1 MSRRCR
7 AGVLGALALVVAAC
21 SADTSDPAA
30 PSGTTIPVVTTTTP
44 APGDTS
50 TSTSPTTSTTS
61 TTESMDPRAVN
72 GDLRAAAVALEN
84 VGTYRSPIDTTVAP
98 NGEVWLA
105 LRAGRIVVLDP
116 DTGEISEPIVDISA
130 ETTVASERGLLG
142 LAVDD
147 EALYINFTDLDG
159 NTNIDAFVLADG
171 RPGDRHHLLTIEQP
185 FSNHNGGA
193 LAIGP
198 DGHLYVGVGDGGAA
212 DDPLEAGQDPMQIL
226 GSILRI
232 DPTPGGDRPY
242 EIPADNPFASG
253 EDGAP
258 EIFMTGARNPWR
270 ISFDPVTDDFWI
282 ADVGQNQWEEI
293 NVLLGA
299 NGWGV
304 GANLGWDNR
313 EGTHEFEGER
323 PEGNV
328 DPVYEYPHD
337 GGSPSGCSISGG
349 VVYRGLAIPELVG
362 AYVFGDYCRFTVWAI
377 SIQDGEVVYRDLG
390 GDVENLVGITADA
403 DGELLAITLSGAIER
418 IVPA

>member
-1 MSRRCR
+1 MTRRRC
-7 AGVLGALALVVAAC
+7 GIVIVALALVAAAC
-21 SADTSDPAA
+21 SEDTAGPTE
-30 PSGTTIPVVTTTTP
+30 PSETTIPVVTTTT
-44 APGDTS
+44 AATGVDTTS
-50 TSTSPTTSTTS
+50 TSSTTPTTSTT
-61 TTESMDPRAVN
+61 EPADPRAVN
-72 GDLRAAAVALEN
+72 GDLNAAAVAVEN
-84 VGTYRSPIDTTVAP
+84 VGTYRSPIDSTVAP

-105 LRAGRIVVLDP
+105 LRAGQIVVLDA
-116 DTGEISEPIVDISA
+116 DSGEISEPIVDISA

-147 EALYINFTDLDG
+147 EALYVNFTDRDG
-159 NTNIDAFVLADG
+159 NTNVDAFLLADG
-171 RPGDRHHLLTIEQP
+171 RPGDRHHLLTIDQP

-198 DGHLYVGVGDGGAA
+198 DGHLYVGVGDGGSAN
-212 DDPLEAGQDPMQIL
+212 DPLEAGQDPMQIL

-293 NVLLGA
+293 NLLLGA
-299 NGWGV
+299 NGWGI

-313 EGTHEFEGER
+313 EGTHQFEGAR

-328 DPVYEYPHD
+328 DPVYEYPHS
-337 GGSPSGCSISGG
+337 GGPPSGCSISGG
-349 VVYRGLAIPELVG
+349 AVYRGLAIPELVG

-377 SIQDGEVVYRDLG
+377 AIQDGEVVYRDLG
-390 GDVENLVGITADA
+390 GDIENLVGITADA

>member
-1 MSRRCR
+1 MTHRRR
-7 AGVLGALALVVAAC
+7 LALIAAFALAAAAC
-21 SADTSDPAA
+21 SDDAPGPAE
-30 PSGTTIPVVTTTTP
+30 PSNTTIPVVTTTGGAAP
-44 APGDTS
+44 ADES
-50 TSTSPTTSTTS
+50 TSTTS
-61 TTESMDPRAVN
+61 TPATTTTADPRSVN
-72 GDLRAAAVALEN
+72 GDLTTAAVAVEN
-84 VGTYRSPIDTTVAP
+84 VGTYRAPIDTTVAP

-105 LRAGRIVVLDP
+105 LRAGQIVVLDP
-116 DTGEISEPIVDISA
+116 DTGEIGEPIVDISA

-147 EALYINFTDLDG
+147 EALYVNFTDRDG
-159 NTNIDAFVLADG
+159 NTNIDAFLLADG
-171 RPGDRHHLLTIEQP
+171 RPGDRHHLLTIDQP

-198 DGHLYVGVGDGGAA
+198 DGHLYIGVGDGGSAN
-212 DDPLEAGQDPMQIL
+212 DPLEAGQDPNQIL

-258 EIFMTGARNPWR
+258 EIFMTGLRNPWR

-282 ADVGQNQWEEI
+282 ADVGQNEWEEI
-293 NVLLGA
+293 NLLLGA

-313 EGTHEFEGER
+313 EGTHRFEGER

-337 GGSPSGCSISGG
+337 GGPPSGCSISGG

-362 AYVFGDYCRFTVWAI
+362 AYVFGDYCRSTVWAI
-377 SIQDGEVVYRDLG
+377 AIQDGAVVFRDLG
-390 GDVENLVGITADA
+390 GDIERLVGITTDA
-403 DGELLAITLSGAIER
+403 QGELLAITLSGAIER